1 MTDAA
6 WSSGPG
12 TPDPVPDHV
21 PDQVPDAVRVLVVD
35 AEPLVRSGLT
45 AILSSAPDLHV
56 VAAVSGV
63 DAVDAVRRFHLDVCL
78 LDIRMPEVDGMA
90 VLAGMRHLPRRPAVA
105 MLTTFHADEKVAEA
119 LAAGADGYLLKDTD
133 PDQLIQH
140 VRALARGASVLSSGV
155 TATVVDGFLR
165 SRASLPARRSLE
177 RLTRRELQVLAL
189 LARGAQN
196 AEIAEDLYVSVPTVK
211 EHVGAVLTKLQVSNR
226 VQAAVLA
233 VRAGLVEET

>member
-6 WSSGPG
+6 WSPAAG
-12 TPDPVPDHV
+12 TLDPE
-21 PDQVPDAVRVLVVD
+21 AVRVLVVD
-35 AEPLVRSGLT
+35 DEPLVRSGLT
-45 AILSSAPDLHV
+45 AILSSVPDLHV

-63 DAVDAVRRFHLDVCL
+63 DALDALRRFRLDVVL
-78 LDIRMPEVDGMA
+78 LDIRMPEVDGMT
-90 VLAGMRHLPRRPAVA
+90 VLAGMRHLTRRPAVA
-105 MLTTFHADEKVAEA
+105 MLTTFHADDTVAAA

-155 TATVVDGFLR
+155 TAAVVDGFLR
-165 SRASLPARRSLE
+165 SRVPAPVRQALE

-189 LARGAQN
+189 LGRGAQN
-196 AEIAEDLYVSVPTVK
+196 AEIAEELFVSVPTVK

-226 VQAAVLA
+226 VQAAVVA
-233 VRAGLVEET
+233 VRAGLVDET